1 MQYLAAISP
10 AMVALALT
18 ALLTAC
24 QSTSVPSS
32 KISMAAPVY
41 QGVVTRLLQTDLVQF
56 KVKLSNSQGPQAVLE
71 YAKCAAAQYTLI
83 RGFGFAR
90 HVRTTVARSA
100 ETWTAD
106 AVYTISAGV
115 PRGFKTI
122 DAEVVAADC
131 VEKKIPMV

>member
-32 KISMAAPVY
+32 KMSMAAPVY

-115 PRGFKTI
+115 PEDLKTS
-122 DAEVVAADC
+122 
-131 VEKKIPMV
+131 MQRS

>member
-32 KISMAAPVY
+32 KMSMTAPVY

-56 KVKLSNSQGPQAVLE
+56 KVKLSNSPGPQAVLE

>member
-56 KVKLSNSQGPQAVLE
+56 KVKLSNSHGPQAVLE

>member
-10 AMVALALT
+10 AMVALTLT

-56 KVKLSNSQGPQAVLE
+56 KVKLSNSPGPQAVLE
-71 YAKCAAAQYTLI
+71 YAKCVAAQYTLI

>member
-32 KISMAAPVY
+32 KMSMAAPVY

-56 KVKLSNSQGPQAVLE
+56 KVKPSNSPGPQAVLE

>member
-32 KISMAAPVY
+32 KMSMAAPVY

-100 ETWTAD
+100 ETWTGD